1 MSYDCLPEII
11 KKETLPPTN
20 EVLCFDTLV
29 NVPPKQK
36 VIHKLTD
43 PSNYCYSRKRLVI
56 VSESSD
62 SNCGPS
68 NLLDDSRSFNT
79 LRIDYVQ
86 ANTYPNFNNG
96 YPVQLNFDDMSIQQT
111 QPNVLQTVQTH
122 SNFHDLSTQQTQPNV
137 WQIVQTGTQP
147 TPEELERQTALR
159 MQQIRQYHIREQER
173 VQLNDPQQ
181 TLRQQQYSQYTKY
194 LL

>member
-1 MSYDCLPEII
+1 MSDSLPEII
-11 KKETLPPTN
+11 KKETLPPIN

-36 VIHKLTD
+36 VIRKLTD
-43 PSNYCYSRKRLVI
+43 LSNYCYSRKRLV

-79 LRIDYVQ
+79 LQIDYVQ
-86 ANTYPNFNNG
+86 VNTYPNFNNG
-96 YPVQLNFDDMSIQQT
+96 YPVQLNFDDMS
-111 QPNVLQTVQTH
+111 
-122 SNFHDLSTQQTQPNV
+122 TQQTQPNV
-137 WQIVQTGTQP
+137 WQIVQTGSQP
-147 TPEELERQTALR
+147 TPEEIERQTALR

-181 TLRQQQYSQYTKY
+181 TLQQQQYSQYTKY
-194 LL
+194 LI